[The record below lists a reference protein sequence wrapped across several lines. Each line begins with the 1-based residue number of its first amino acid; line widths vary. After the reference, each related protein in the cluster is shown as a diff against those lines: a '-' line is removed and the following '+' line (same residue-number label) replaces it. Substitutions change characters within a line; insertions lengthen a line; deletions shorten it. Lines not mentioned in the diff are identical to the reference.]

1 VKDDGSTS
9 VFPITIDKN
18 TKEFILFKLNK
29 VSQQLCFFFDTFFQV
44 YKNHTELL
52 LAAEI
57 DELTGLL
64 NRKAFDRI
72 SNRLFNLDLSS
83 DSIRKKSSQTC
94 FATVDLDHFK
104 QVNDEFGHTYGDE
117 VLLFSQLMMREFR
130 Y

>member
-1 VKDDGSTS
+1 MKDDGSTS

-94 FATVDLDHFK
+94 FAMVDLDHFK

-130 Y
+130 S